1 MVAHPWRVLWRPY
14 MHQAKP
20 KLRNL
25 DALQPANPT
34 DPTGYPAADWHAF
47 QPEKFVLMLLAFS
60 LKHVAAPYHYQP
72 D

>member
-1 MVAHPWRVLWRPY
+1 
-14 MHQAKP
+14 MHDSKR
-20 KLRNL
+20 KLQL
-25 DALQPANPT
+25 FAALQLADTT

-47 QPEKFVLMLLAFS
+47 QPEKFVLMLLALS